1 MTDETRPPEKDIEQ
15 LIQNLTDSFNREM
28 GGFRQEFRD
37 SVERI
42 ERVTARHSK
51 MITAGSAAILGL
63 NREAEKMEA
72 LEREVAA
79 MKIRLNNLEAK
90 GGRA

>member
-1 MTDETRPPEKDIEQ
+1 MQSGNHIEM
-15 LIQNLTDSFNREM
+15 LIQNLADSFNREM
-28 GGFRQEFRD
+28 GGFRQEFRE

-42 ERVTARHSK
+42 ERVSGRHSK

-72 LEREVAA
+72 LEREVAD
-79 MKIRLNNLEAK
+79 MKIRLSKLE
-90 GGRA
+90 GRA